1 MNNKQP
7 EGLEQLDFKLLL
19 AFTTAYE
26 NLYEKGEIN
35 EEQFEELLSLIEN
48 YRDYT
53 LEDFKKNL
61 ESIFN
66 NAS

>member
-19 AFTTAYE
+19 AFTNAYQD
-26 NLYEKGEIN
+26 LYEAGEIS

-53 LEDFKKNL
+53 LKDFKKKL
-61 ESIFN
+61 ESIF
-66 NAS
+66 